1 VPIDI
6 GDPADR
12 VVLPVIGAVGSAQ
25 ALPMTIGYFAEH
37 AAVATGLVVWS
48 VAGGLVFVASRK
60 LVRSP
65 IATEIIGGVAL
76 VAGAA
81 ITGVQSVAFATLF
94 GSATAAALIALGTQ
108 PGRVLL
114 SLFGSLGLLVNVP
127 WAIRHFF
134 PAKSRAAAHPGVRA
148 VIVLVAVWLARMSG
162 RLRANCGTD
171 APRCCTESAPA
182 GRPRRSVGQIIAASM
197 SMPKCAAS
205 VSYRRGPP

>member
-1 VPIDI
+1 
-6 GDPADR
+6 
-12 VVLPVIGAVGSAQ
+12 
-25 ALPMTIGYFAEH
+25 
-37 AAVATGLVVWS
+37 
-48 VAGGLVFVASRK
+48 
-60 LVRSP
+60 VRSP

-134 PAKSRAAAHPGVRA
+134 PGEGRVPLLILASGA

-162 RLRANCGTD
+162 RLR
-171 APRCCTESAPA
+171 REL
-182 GRPRRSVGQIIAASM
+182 RH
-197 SMPKCAAS
+197 
-205 VSYRRGPP
+205 